1 MQGCDCGSFIS
12 LIDPGF
18 SVSSSDVYI
27 SVLTSVVGVYLNGLA
42 VVVTFL
48 NFDILI
54 CGLIAYPANVMCK
67 HPWRLALHC
76 CVLWDCKVGE
86 IANVM

>member
-18 SVSSSDVYI
+18 SVSSSDVYM

-42 VVVTFL
+42 VVMTFL

-54 CGLIAYPANVMCK
+54 CG
-67 HPWRLALHC
+67 
-76 CVLWDCKVGE
+76 G
-86 IANVM
+86 